1 MPAVNFVALIVVDD
15 CELFLLQG
23 RERLE
28 RLRSDASNA
37 PKPMKFADGAR
48 SQRLSSS
55 PVKLEDIGRTRLR
68 PFLRQSTAPLG
79 AVHRGTTP
87 AFEGRPVSPH
97 GSQGSGGGSR
107 PGSAKSREPQPEHL
121 GDEAY
126 LGNLSAGRPSSAR

>member
-1 MPAVNFVALIVVDD
+1 MIA
-15 CELFLLQG
+15 LFLLQG

-48 SQRLSSS
+48 TRRLSSS

-68 PFLRQSTAPLG
+68 PFLRQNTAPLG
-79 AVHRGTTP
+79 AVHRRTTP

-97 GSQGSGGGSR
+97 GSQSSGGGGSR
-107 PGSAKSREPQPEHL
+107 PGSAKSREPLPEQL